1 MDIQEFKSIKFFP
14 FLEFD
19 QTTNDVRKREL
30 AWLSE
35 KISSVGLNM
44 EFGVF
49 SGFSINYLAKLR
61 KDVTFHGFDSFIG
74 LPEDWDLGSKYIKKE
89 RFSRD
94 GKIPKV
100 RENVQIYPGWFNE
113 TIPVFLGGKTERSIS
128 FLNIDSDLYSSA
140 ITILSDLNHLIKK
153 GTIIRFDELACW
165 RTVFNEPS
173 PTNEA
178 NRVLYPKWEEQEW
191 KALIEWIKKYNR
203 RVVPISRD
211 WHQSGTIIIIE

>member
-14 FLEFD
+14 FLQFD
-19 QTTNDVRKREL
+19 QNTNAVREREL

-35 KISSVGLNM
+35 KIGSVGLNL

-49 SGFSINYLAKLR
+49 SGFSINFLAKSR
-61 KDVTFHGFDSFIG
+61 KDLFFHGFDSFVG
-74 LPEDWDLGSKYIKKE
+74 LPEDWDMGSKFIRKE

-94 GKIPKV
+94 GIAPKV
-100 RENVQIYPGWFNE
+100 HENVQLYPGWFDK
-113 TIPVFLGGKTERSIS
+113 TIPAFLAHNTGMSIS

-140 ITILSDLNHLIKK
+140 ITILSELNHLIEK

-165 RTVFNEPS
+165 RTVFAEPS

-178 NRVLYPKWEEQEW
+178 KRVLYPKWEEQEW
-191 KALIEWIKKYNR
+191 KALTEWVKKYNR

-211 WHQSGTIIIIE
+211 WHQSGTLIVIE

>member
-1 MDIQEFKSIKFFP
+1 MD
-14 FLEFD
+14 
-19 QTTNDVRKREL
+19 
-30 AWLSE
+30 
-35 KISSVGLNM
+35 
-44 EFGVF
+44 
-49 SGFSINYLAKLR
+49 
-61 KDVTFHGFDSFIG
+61 
-74 LPEDWDLGSKYIKKE
+74 IKKE

-113 TIPVFLGGKTERSIS
+113 TIPVFLGDKTERSIS

-191 KALIEWIKKYNR
+191 KALIEWVRKYNR